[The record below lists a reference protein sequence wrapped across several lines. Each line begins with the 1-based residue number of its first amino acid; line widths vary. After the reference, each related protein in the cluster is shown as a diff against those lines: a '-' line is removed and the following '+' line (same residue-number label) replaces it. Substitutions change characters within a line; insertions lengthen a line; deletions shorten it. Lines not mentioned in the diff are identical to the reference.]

1 MVNFLS
7 LGYVDDLQQVDISDL
22 QLITIRRVT
31 KSEHP
36 TYKNKCKSDLTK
48 STSDLQK
55 VYIRPAIGAD
65 HPATKRVHPTYK
77 SVH

>member
-1 MVNFLS
+1 MCTDDVTLLS
-7 LGYVDDLQQVDISDL
+7 KRFWLIFCPLDLLMTYNIDDLQKVDISDL

-36 TYKNKCKSDLTK
+36 TYKNKCKSDLPK

-55 VYIRPAIGAD
+55 
-65 HPATKRVHPTYK
+65 
-77 SVH
+77 